1 MATAGTIVTACTPM
15 FSHAVSSLRL
25 PLRLPW
31 MGVFFLRS
39 MPSAPVTELAAHA
52 AAVNGVQWAP
62 HSSCHICTGG
72 DDSQALIWDL
82 SPIPK
87 PIEDPILAYTA
98 EGEINQLR
106 WSSAQPDWVAIAF
119 DSSLQ
124 VRGLCPLSPLSLHEP
139 ALSCPTT
146 VVPSLAP
153 RLPLAP
159 LPTCARPRPPPSLPR
174 PDSVLNTL
182 SLCSRST
189 FFPCHYRSSVCKG
202 GGTRPC
208 ISFLSTPL
216 LLA

>member
-1 MATAGTIVTACTPM
+1 VFTLSVAYW
-15 FSHAVSSLRL
+15 L
-25 PLRLPW
+25 PLHLQHRSLPC
-31 MGVFFLRS
+31 R

-124 VRGLCPLSPLSLHEP
+124 VRGSDCPASVVQAIARTPPSPSNKPLL
-139 ALSCPTT
+139 T
-146 VVPSLAP
+146 
-153 RLPLAP
+153 RL
-159 LPTCARPRPPPSLPR
+159 RPRPLLSVNVHSHLTALRFLLICHRFSACKGFRTSCHTHVHDRRKVHTSLSGVPLPSLKNGL
-174 PDSVLNTL
+174 VYVY
-182 SLCSRST
+182 C
-189 FFPCHYRSSVCKG
+189 
-202 GGTRPC
+202 
-208 ISFLSTPL
+208 
-216 LLA
+216 